1 MPDELRILVVDD
13 DEVLRGVVSSFLKA
27 RGYIVDT
34 AADGHEALRLVHE
47 GEVPSLVITDVRMP
61 GLDGLELTRRLRTHH
76 RTARI
81 PILMLSDRKRPEE
94 ILAGYTQGADEY
106 VPKPI
111 EMPVLAAKIETILRR
126 FQTVSAEEAAVKT
139 GRVIFMLHGKGGVG
153 ATTVAVNVAAALVLG
168 GNYPVALLD
177 LNLEFGN
184 VPLMLN
190 LVPKH
195 TLADLTSTDINQM
208 DDGAFHQLVL
218 EHSSNIWVVP
228 GSTMPEQAGLVS
240 PYLVTQATDLLRDRA
255 QYVIVDAPASFS
267 EINLAVLDNADAV
280 CLIAAPQIAALKASA
295 DCIEVLR
302 KLAFPE
308 NRALFILNRTAPTG
322 LSDKQIE
329 VFLRRTPDITVPYTD
344 RFDEA
349 ANSGRPLVT
358 AYPTNASANKI
369 RDIAS
374 RLTAMLTTPRP
385 RDPAPP
391 LRPPESQSVSETDV
405 RWQG

>member
-1 MPDELRILVVDD
+1 MTDELRILIVDD
-13 DEVLRGVVSSFLKA
+13 DEVLRGVVASFLTA
-27 RGYIVDT
+27 RGFLVET
-34 AADGHEALRLVHE
+34 AADGQEALRLVHE
-47 GEVPSLVITDVRMP
+47 GEVPNLVITDVRMP

-76 RTARI
+76 RTSRI
-81 PILMLSDRKRPEE
+81 PIIMLSDRKRPEE

-106 VPKPI
+106 VPKPV
-111 EMPVLAAKIETILRR
+111 EMPVLAAKVETILRR
-126 FQTVSAEEAAVKT
+126 FQVSTPDDTALRT
-139 GRVIFMLHGKGGVG
+139 GRVILMLHGKGGVG

-168 GNYPVALLD
+168 GSYPVALLD

-195 TLADLTSTDINQM
+195 TLADMSTSDIGQM
-208 DDGAFHQLVL
+208 DDAAFHQLVL

-240 PYLVTQATDLLRDRA
+240 PYLVTQAINLLRDRA

-267 EINLAVLDNADAV
+267 EANLAVLDTADAV
-280 CLIAAPQIAALKASA
+280 CLIAAPQIAALKAAA
-295 DCIEVLR
+295 DCVEVLR
-302 KLAFPE
+302 KLDFPE
-308 NRALFILNRTAPTG
+308 NRTLFVLNRTTPTG
-322 LSDKQIE
+322 LSDKQTE
-329 VFLRRTPDITVPYTD
+329 VFLRHPPDITIPYAD

-358 AYPTNASANKI
+358 AYPTNASATKL
-369 RDIAS
+369 RDIAG
-374 RLTAMLTTPRP
+374 RLTAMLATTKPREVIVRTTEGTP
-385 RDPAPP
+385 MIGEA
-391 LRPPESQSVSETDV
+391 DV